1 MKFNKWTLIILIIL
15 IAIIYVSIPRNQMS
29 GPKTNEDS
37 LATVESRKL
46 KDDTFRDSDES
57 PIKDKKMFKGLA
69 YYAFNQKWI
78 ILFEVQ
84 RSEKIEKIKINMT
97 DGSQEDM
104 LKFGTI
110 TASINGTE
118 VKLELFQHADGNLFL
133 PFKDKTAPTE
143 TYGGGR
149 YVDLSLNKLMDK
161 TILVDFNQAYF
172 PYCAYNSTFTCP
184 VPPKGNDIPTRISAG
199 ERNF

>member
-1 MKFNKWTLIILIIL
+1 M
-15 IAIIYVSIPRNQMS
+15 IAIIYVSIPKNQMS

-37 LATVESRKL
+37 LANVESRKL
-46 KDDTFRDSDES
+46 KDETFRDSDES

-78 ILFEVQ
+78 ISFEVQ

-110 TASINGTE
+110 TANINGAE

-149 YVDLSLNKLMDK
+149 FLDLPLTNVKNNRLR
-161 TILVDFNQAYF
+161 VDFNLAYN
-172 PYCAYNSTFTCP
+172 PYCAYNEDFACP
-184 VPPKGNDIPTRISAG
+184 IPPAENTLPIRIEAG
-199 ERNF
+199 EKNFN

>member
-1 MKFNKWTLIILIIL
+1 LIILIIL
-15 IAIIYVSIPRNQMS
+15 IAIIYVSIPKDQVS
-29 GPKTNEDS
+29 GPKINEDS

-46 KDDTFRDSDES
+46 KDETFRDSDES
-57 PIKDKKMFKGLA
+57 PIKDKKIFKGLA
-69 YYAFNQKWI
+69 YFAFNQKWI
-78 ILFEVQ
+78 IPFKVK

-110 TASINGTE
+110 TANINGAE

-149 YVDLSLNKLMDK
+149 FLDLPLTNVKNNRLR
-161 TILVDFNQAYF
+161 VDFNLAYN
-172 PYCAYNSTFTCP
+172 PYCAYNEEFACP
-184 VPPKGNDIPTRISAG
+184 IPPAENTLPIRIEAG
-199 ERNF
+199 EKNFN

>member
-15 IAIIYVSIPRNQMS
+15 LAIIYVSIPKDQMS
-29 GPKTNEDS
+29 SPKINEDS
-37 LATVESRKL
+37 LATMESRKL
-46 KDDTFRDSDES
+46 KDETFHDSDES
-57 PIKDKKMFKGLA
+57 PIKDKKIFKGLA
-69 YYAFNQKWI
+69 YYTFNQKWI
-78 ILFEVQ
+78 IPFNVQ

-97 DGSQEDM
+97 DGSQEEM

-118 VKLELFQHADGNLFL
+118 VTLELFQHADGNLFL

-149 YVDLSLNKLMDK
+149 YVDISLNKLNDK

-172 PYCAYNSTFTCP
+172 PYCAYNPTFTCP
-184 VPPKGNDIPTRISAG
+184 VPPKGNDIPTRIPAG